1 MIEKLVRIITLF
13 RVSLIKLGKL
23 DFTGLRNLF
32 SPKKKIN
39 IKLKFGP
46 LALSEIFSLRKYICW
61 S

>member
-23 DFTGLRNLF
+23 DWPAREKFVL
-32 SPKKKIN
+32 SKKNIN